1 MTYSGFFMW
10 HNRNRMESG
19 ESSQEDTTIRRAA
32 ELFGA
37 WLSDFGL
44 KLVETVDV
52 FSDAR
57 RTREMRIT
65 FAPSDKSMVKTQF
78 VYGDGDVKTPDLSWN
93 ETANGVWKT
102 RYSAWFF
109 VLDRIFAPDSE
120 NKNRCSLR
128 AVRVTRLVDAGVA
141 GYEAIERT
149 SYRIPKFQF
158 RSLEEF
164 VVKASVMKEFAS

>member
-1 MTYSGFFMW
+1 
-10 HNRNRMESG
+10 MESG
-19 ESSQEDTTIRRAA
+19 EPRQEDAIIRRAA

-78 VYGDGDVKTPDLSWN
+78 VYGDGDLKTPDLSWN

-102 RYSAWFF
+102 RCSAWFF
-109 VLDRIFAPDSE
+109 V
-120 NKNRCSLR
+120 
-128 AVRVTRLVDAGVA
+128 VA

-164 VVKASVMKEFAS
+164 VVKASVMQEFAS

>member
-1 MTYSGFFMW
+1 
-10 HNRNRMESG
+10 MESG
-19 ESSQEDTTIRRAA
+19 ESSLEDTTIRRAA

-52 FSDAR
+52 FSDVR

-65 FAPSDKSMVKTQF
+65 FAPSDKSIVKTQF
-78 VYGDGDVKTPDLSWN
+78 VYADGDVKTPDLSWN
-93 ETANGVWKT
+93 DTGNGVWKM
-102 RYSAWFF
+102 RYNAWFF
-109 VLDRIFAPDSE
+109 VLNRIFAPGDE
-120 NKNRCSLR
+120 NKSKYGMR
-128 AVRVTRLVDAGVA
+128 AVRVTRLIDAGMA

-158 RSLEEF
+158 QSLEEF
-164 VVKASVMKEFAS
+164 VVKASVMEEFAS